1 MEQLVPDDFDACRNC
16 KRPLAGR
23 FCAHCG
29 QRRVDSRDRTIQALL
44 QRLVGEITN
53 LDGKLWSSVRVLLF
67 KPGELS
73 LAYVEGRR
81 VSYLHPWR
89 LFLVL
94 NVIYFL
100 VQPFT
105 GFGGYNTAMSSQAN
119 RQVYSQRLDLRG
131 VLSARVGLELRETLE
146 AEGVDPDSLDRPTY
160 ESRGRT
166 VSRLYEER
174 FNSRSSTYAGSL
186 ILLFIPAFTA
196 LLWLLY
202 GRRKD
207 ALLADHAVFATH
219 FMAWELFAIGCIYL
233 PLVGL
238 LSRVSIL
245 LAGGREPFFQLL
257 QENPALGVIQN
268 FISEQSSLL
277 IVGVYGYLALRRAY
291 QDSRGGALLRA
302 SVLVVASVPFVV
314 AYRLILFWLTF
325 WTV

>member
-16 KRPLAGR
+16 NRPLSGR

-29 QRRVDSRDRTIQALL
+29 QRRIDSRDRTIRALL

-53 LDGKLWSSVRVLLF
+53 LDGQLWSSVRVLLF
-67 KPGELS
+67 RPGALS

-100 VQPFT
+100 VQPFS
-105 GFGGYNTAMSSQAN
+105 GFGGYNTAMLSQAN
-119 RQVYSQRLDLRG
+119 RQVYSESLDLRG
-131 VLSARVGLELRETLE
+131 VLSARMGLELRETLE
-146 AEGVDPDSLDRPTY
+146 AEGVDPDSLDRATY

-166 VSRLYEER
+166 ASRAYEEK
-174 FNSRSSTYAGSL
+174 FNRRSSTYAGSL
-186 ILLFIPAFTA
+186 ILLFIPGFTA
-196 LLWLLY
+196 ILWLLY

-219 FMAWELFAIGCIYL
+219 FMAWELLAIGCIYL
-233 PLVGL
+233 PMVGL
-238 LSRVSIL
+238 LSRLSIM
-245 LAGGREPFFQLL
+245 LAGGRESFFQFL
-257 QENPALGVIQN
+257 QENPALGTIQN

-277 IVGVYGYLALRRAY
+277 VIGLYLYLALRRVY

-302 SVLVVASVPFVV
+302 SILVIASVPFLVG
-314 AYRLILFWLTF
+314 YRLILFWLTV